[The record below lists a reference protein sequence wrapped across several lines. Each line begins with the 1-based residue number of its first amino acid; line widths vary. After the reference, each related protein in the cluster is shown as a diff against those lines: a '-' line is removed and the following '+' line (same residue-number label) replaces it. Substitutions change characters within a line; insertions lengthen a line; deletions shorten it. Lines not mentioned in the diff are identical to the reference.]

1 MGFKIVKFKP
11 CIVAFAGPP
20 LAGKTT
26 LGQKLSKQTN
36 FKYFDIDDAR
46 WEIFP
51 KTERLPDFREDL
63 AMLASYT
70 FNHCRAAES
79 LIKGTPVAVG
89 ATYSRE
95 IYVELLRIFAR
106 SSNYHLRIFVLD
118 TPEEVM
124 EERIKIRAE
133 EDNPSVV
140 KSIEV
145 VQEVRDRFK
154 PIVGDEVVNIN
165 TGLTISECIDQ
176 ILQILKPLRADSH

>member
-20 LAGKTT
+20 LVGKTT
-26 LGQKLSKQTN
+26 LGQEFSKQTN
-36 FKYFDIDDAR
+36 FEYFDIDDAR

-63 AMLASYT
+63 AMLTSYT
-70 FNHCRAAES
+70 FNHYRAAES
-79 LIKGTPVAVG
+79 LIKGVPVAVG
-89 ATYSRE
+89 ATYSRK
-95 IYVELLRIFAR
+95 IYVELLRMFAR
-106 SSNYHLRIFVLD
+106 SSNYHLRILVLD
-118 TPEEVM
+118 APEDVM
-124 EERIKIRAE
+124 EERIRIRAE

-145 VQEVRDRFK
+145 AQEVRDRFR

-165 TGLTISECIDQ
+165 TGLPIEENVAQ
-176 ILQILKPLRADSH
+176 ILAELAPFKRDF